1 MFVSADTIK
10 AAQAENATDEEK
22 AAPIA
27 ELRKVLGLEEI
38 ATSTEDIVKKVADL
52 ASVVEKVRKM
62 SAPREWALRASQEQ
76 QEVQVELEAAT
87 RQLNAYKSAQA
98 DLHTPQEREVY
109 TPLVTE
115 WQSKVDAL
123 TSKIGA

>member
-1 MFVSADTIK
+1 M
-10 AAQAENATDEEK
+10 
-22 AAPIA
+22 
-27 ELRKVLGLEEI
+27 
-38 ATSTEDIVKKVADL
+38 KKVADL
-52 ASVVEKVRKM
+52 TNVVEKVSKM

-98 DLHTPQEREVY
+98 DLSTPQEREVY